1 MASVFDFDF
10 ERALRELR
18 EQREALLKSV
28 AEVKA
33 YVMSPAL
40 PIQPLDRIGL
50 LGSYHV
56 TLALLHGAQTSE
68 TMALLTYQ
76 AVRGAADKPDLE
88 EVKRVVEGMT
98 ILSCGLCNHN
108 GSVRCQECGPPS
120 WVQFERVSA
129 KCCADVPG
137 GDLTKG

>member
-18 EQREALLKSV
+18 EQRRALLQSV

-33 YVMSPAL
+33 HVMSPVRPL
-40 PIQPLDRIGL
+40 TPLDRINL

-88 EVKRVVEGMT
+88 EVKRVVEGLVT
-98 ILSCGLCNHN
+98 ERPSPCFKCQHAGNHDLPGPCAACGAESGWPL
-108 GSVRCQECGPPS
+108 
-120 WVQFERVSA
+120 F
-129 KCCADVPG
+129 K
-137 GDLTKG
+137 DLAF